1 MNFTQLPSASRVFG
15 CLYILRRYGLTW
27 RFPSVWSAGWL
38 LRMATNDKGAEPF
51 VAIHNAMLKVL
62 QVGTCS

>member
-1 MNFTQLPSASRVFG
+1 MDRVWPD
-15 CLYILRRYGLTW
+15 LTLAFAW
-27 RFPSVWSAGWL
+27 NAGWL

-62 QVGTCS
+62 QVGTCYLTCMCDC